1 MGRSRQAVG
10 SPLHVA
16 RSVLRSSASPVWL
29 GLGSATDAVVI
40 DGNAPRFVRSSCA
53 ASDNSLKS
61 RWREDD
67 SNGTDAAELQNRSR
81 VSGPFPHRVVVVRP
95 AKISSAP
102 TPERATVPLAFAR
115 SGGPLWGWG
124 WLRHGVEEL
133 AAKAAGRLRY
143 LHGQVDAKLCF
154 PASADLPF
162 SGPPR
167 VVEEDEAPLG
177 VEMVAEERQ
186 RRVA

>member
-1 MGRSRQAVG
+1 MHCFHLQNVCF
-10 SPLHVA
+10 VQ
-16 RSVLRSSASPVWL
+16 VLRTRDRL
-29 GLGSATDAVVI
+29 
-40 DGNAPRFVRSSCA
+40 VRSNRPFTHSLLVRRVEKA
-53 ASDNSLKS
+53 TEARRRLRASRK
-61 RWREDD
+61 
-67 SNGTDAAELQNRSR
+67 
-81 VSGPFPHRVVVVRP
+81 P
-95 AKISSAP
+95 
-102 TPERATVPLAFAR
+102 PLSDCPRNQGAAFAR
-115 SGGPLWGWG
+115 SGAPLWGRG

-133 AAKAAGRLRY
+133 AAKAAGRLRH